1 MPRKRQKRATA
12 PARLSN
18 SAKAQAVEKQNM
30 SEAVSDD
37 KPTEND
43 KRDMSV
49 DTSSVEV
56 NAHSTPEKKDDAS
69 VTSDENPSVV
79 DDDPTPYD
87 NASDTS
93 ADDERTDE
101 QTTKDAADDESV
113 EQNADDKDDGSV
125 DESDDV
131 IETPSDSVPDATND
145 KPAGTDD
152 DTSGTSDDDT
162 NDDDDG
168 ADASNATDNTDKSDN
183 DVTVEHDEDSVMS
196 SKDDQVDGSGTV
208 DVMDDGAN
216 ESDAHRND
224 ADTTD
229 TLTDDSEPS
238 PDAGDG
244 DTAET
249 VTADESD
256 NKSNELSD
264 GSEDND
270 GEEVAEKAVKTAD
283 DRLTEPDDNSEH
295 VNSDDTVTEPEE
307 KAPVISDDY
316 DDIHFGVASGSESD
330 AAEDDAKSDD
340 SVDTVHDEN
349 VEQADGGDDAT
360 SSDKDTDGD
369 ASVTDDATG
378 KNAAQSASTVSDTFS
393 KIRDGLLSF
402 VSSLK
407 SKLASDVDAKNEEK
421 PVTEAETQGTPAN
434 NDSAHD
440 GLGSEKSEVG
450 TKTDTES
457 GAVEHDAGTD
467 SRTDETSDD
476 DAVTNTQPESASIN
490 EQPQASDEADTAV
503 TETAFTDDQELCPLP
518 LNPDGTIDVVV
529 NTQPIDGASQRRGT
543 PLVPNVGVDPSPM
556 RMGDIETIDA
566 GVVPIDPF
574 SADSQDRANE
584 RARFEHLKK
593 TYR

>member
-1 MPRKRQKRATA
+1 MPRKRQKRATTS
-12 PARLSN
+12 ARLSN
-18 SAKAQAVEKQNM
+18 SAKTQAVEKQNM

-37 KPTEND
+37 KPIEDN
-43 KRDMSV
+43 KLDMSV

-56 NAHSTPEKKDDAS
+56 DAHSTPEKKDDAS
-69 VTSDENPSVV
+69 VTSDENPPVV
-79 DDDPTPYD
+79 DDGPTPYD
-87 NASDTS
+87 NAPDTS

-101 QTTKDAADDESV
+101 QTTKDVVDDESV
-113 EQNADDKDDGSV
+113 EQNSDDKDEGSV
-125 DESDDV
+125 DESDDAV
-131 IETPSDSVPDATND
+131 ETPSDSVPDAIND
-145 KPAGTDD
+145 EPVRADE
-152 DTSGTSDDDT
+152 DTSSTSDDDT
-162 NDDDDG
+162 DDDDDG

-183 DVTVEHDEDSVMS
+183 DVTVEHDEDIAQSG
-196 SKDDQVDGSGTV
+196 KDNQVDGSGTV

-216 ESDAHRND
+216 ESDVHRDD
-224 ADTTD
+224 ADTD
-229 TLTDDSEPS
+229 TLTDDYEPS

-249 VTADESD
+249 VTVDESD
-256 NKSNELSD
+256 DKSDNSSD

-270 GEEVAEKAVKTAD
+270 GEEVVEKAVETAD
-283 DRLTEPDDNSEH
+283 DRRMEPDDNSEH
-295 VNSDDTVTEPEE
+295 VDSDDTVTEPEK

-316 DDIHFGVASGSESD
+316 DDIHFGVASDSEND

-349 VEQADGGDDAT
+349 VEQSDGGDNAT

-378 KNAAQSASTVSDTFS
+378 KNAAQSASTVSDTLS

-407 SKLASDVDAKNEEK
+407 SKLTSDVDAKNEEK

-440 GLGSEKSEVG
+440 GVGSEKSEVG
-450 TKTDTES
+450 TKTDTEPE
-457 GAVEHDAGTD
+457 AVEHDAETD
-467 SRTDETSDD
+467 SGTDETSDD
-476 DAVTNTQPESASIN
+476 DAVTNTQPENVSVN

-503 TETAFTDDQELCPLP
+503 TETAFTSDQELCPLP

-529 NTQPIDGASQRRGT
+529 NTQPIDGASQRRGA
-543 PLVPNVGVDPSPM
+543 PLVPNVGVEPSPM

-574 SADSQDRANE
+574 SADSQERASE

-593 TYR
+593 AYR

>member
-12 PARLSN
+12 SARLSN
-18 SAKAQAVEKQNM
+18 STKAQAVEKQNM

-37 KPTEND
+37 KPTEDD
-43 KRDMSV
+43 KLDMSV

-56 NAHSTPEKKDDAS
+56 DAHSTPEKKDDTS

-79 DDDPTPYD
+79 DDNPTPYE

-93 ADDERTDE
+93 VDDERTDE
-101 QTTKDAADDESV
+101 QKTKNAADDESV

-125 DESDDV
+125 DESDDAV
-131 IETPSDSVPDATND
+131 ETPSDSVPDATND
-145 KPAGTDD
+145 EPVGADD

-162 NDDDDG
+162 DDDDDG
-168 ADASNATDNTDKSDN
+168 ADASNATDDTDKSDN
-183 DVTVEHDEDSVMS
+183 DVTVEHDEDIAQSG
-196 SKDDQVDGSGTV
+196 KDNQVDGSGTV
-208 DVMDDGAN
+208 DVMDDGAK
-216 ESDAHRND
+216 ESDVHCDD
-224 ADTTD
+224 ADTD

-249 VTADESD
+249 VTADESED
-256 NKSNELSD
+256 KSDDSSD

-270 GEEVAEKAVKTAD
+270 GEEVVEKAVETAD
-283 DRLTEPDDNSEH
+283 DRRTEPDDNSEH
-295 VNSDDTVTEPEE
+295 VDSDDTVMEPEE
-307 KAPVISDDY
+307 KVPVISDDY
-316 DDIHFGVASGSESD
+316 DDIHFGVASDSESD
-330 AAEDDAKSDD
+330 AAEDDAKLDD

-349 VEQADGGDDAT
+349 VEQADSDDDAT

-378 KNAAQSASTVSDTFS
+378 KNAAQSASTVSDTLS

-407 SKLASDVDAKNEEK
+407 SKLTSDADTKNEEK

-440 GLGSEKSEVG
+440 GVGSEKSEVG
-450 TKTDTES
+450 TKTDTEPE
-457 GAVEHDAGTD
+457 AVEHDAETD
-467 SRTDETSDD
+467 SGTDETSDD
-476 DAVTNTQPESASIN
+476 DAVTNTQPESVSVN

-503 TETAFTDDQELCPLP
+503 TETALTDDQELRPLP

-529 NTQPIDGASQRRGT
+529 NTQPIEGASQRRGT
-543 PLVPNVGVDPSPM
+543 PLVPNVGVEPSPM

-574 SADSQDRANE
+574 SADSQERASE

-593 TYR
+593 AYR